1 MLDEPQLPASMAPD
15 FVAEANRIGQ
25 ILSRVSAP
33 PVYRNPIRLG
43 LPGGLRGPEDL
54 AAEGN

>member
-1 MLDEPQLPASMAPD
+1 MAPD

-25 ILSRVSAP
+25 ISSRVSAP
-33 PVYRNPIRLG
+33 PVYRNPIRQG